1 MKSVHESSKK
11 SAATATKKVAA
22 TAPATPPPAAA
33 HHEHEQPPADWAY
46 QPDGE
51 AALDLAPVVGVN
63 LRRLRVRRGLS
74 LEKLANRSG
83 VSRAMLG
90 QIELGQSA
98 PTINVLWKIARA
110 LDVTFATLIQARE
123 AGGPTVLK
131 RAQAKVLTSQ
141 GGQFSSRALFP
152 FDGPRR
158 AEFYEL
164 RLAPKAGESADAHA
178 PGTVENLV
186 VAEGQ
191 LELVVGEGTHRET
204 HRLDTG
210 DAIVFEADVAHVYT
224 NTGVKDCVMYLVM
237 TYAEADRV

>member
-1 MKSVHESSKK
+1 MRSVRESSPKKK
-11 SAATATKKVAA
+11 SGEAKED
-22 TAPATPPPAAA
+22 TPK
-33 HHEHEQPPADWAY
+33 EWAY
-46 QPDGE
+46 EDGE
-51 AALDLAPVVGVN
+51 ASKESADLAPVVGGN
-63 LRRLRVRRGLS
+63 LRRLRMRRGLS
-74 LEKLANRSG
+74 LEKLAQRSG

-123 AGGPTVLK
+123 AGGPSVLK
-131 RAQAKVLTSQ
+131 KAQAKVLTSH
-141 GGQFSSRALFP
+141 GGHFSSRALFP

-164 RLAPKAGESADAHA
+164 RLAPKAIEEADAHA

-186 VAEGQ
+186 VAEGT
-191 LELVVGEGTHRET
+191 LDLTIGKET

-210 DAIVFEADVAHVYT
+210 DAIVFEADVAHAYA
-224 NTGVKDCVMYLVM
+224 NAGGSECVMYLVM
-237 TYAEADRV
+237 TYADQT

>member
-1 MKSVHESSKK
+1 VKSVHESSKK
-11 SAATATKKVAA
+11 SPPKKA
-22 TAPATPPPAAA
+22 AAA
-33 HHEHEQPPADWAY
+33 HVSATGGEDDQPPADWAY

-51 AALDLAPVVGVN
+51 AAQDLAPVVGVN
-63 LRRLRVRRGLS
+63 LRRLRMRRGLS
-74 LEKLANRSG
+74 LEKLAQKSG

-131 RAQAKVLTSQ
+131 KAQAKVLTSH

-164 RLAPKAGESADAHA
+164 RLAPKAQESADAHA
-178 PGTVENLV
+178 AGTVENLV

-191 LELVVGEGTHRET
+191 LELIVGEGARRDT

-224 NTGVKDCVMYLVM
+224 NAGAKECVMYLVM
-237 TYAEADRV
+237 TYAEADRA